1 MMSIINSLFFF
12 VIAIGVLV
20 TVHEFGHFIVARG
33 LGVKVLRFSVGFG
46 KALWSWRRSG
56 DETEYVIATLP
67 LGGYVQMLDER
78 EGPVDP
84 SERHRAFNRKPVATR
99 FAIVV
104 AGPLFNFV
112 FAVAAYWLVF
122 VLGVTGMKPL
132 IGNVLPDSLAAAS
145 GFQTG
150 DLIERVGGRET
161 PTWNSALVTL
171 LDRSLEHAPVNVEV
185 LDAEHLPRDRLLDF
199 RDMGPT
205 VDRNDL
211 LHAIGIE
218 PYRPLLAP
226 VIGQIEPG
234 GAADQAGFAVGDRVV
249 NVDGQSVSTWEEWV
263 DYVRAHPEQT
273 LSVEVERNGTR
284 TTISVRP
291 ARVTTAEGEIGRI
304 GAGVRVPEHL
314 EEDLQAVERYS
325 PLGALGIA
333 VQRSWD
339 MSAMT
344 LRMLWEMVVGEVSV
358 TNLGGPIRIAQYA
371 GYTASVGAVQFIG
384 FLALISISLG
394 VLNLLPVPVLDG
406 GHLLYYLIEMV
417 KGAPLSEKI
426 QQIGQRIG
434 IALLVMVMVF
444 ALYNDLAHLFGGGG
458 AG

>member
-56 DETEYVIATLP
+56 DETEYVIAALP

-218 PYRPLLAP
+218 PYPIPWVPGRVRNAKAP
-226 VIGQIEPG
+226 PDG
-234 GAADQAGFAVGDRVV
+234 GAADAG
-249 NVDGQSVSTWEEWV
+249 
-263 DYVRAHPEQT
+263 
-273 LSVEVERNGTR
+273 
-284 TTISVRP
+284 
-291 ARVTTAEGEIGRI
+291 
-304 GAGVRVPEHL
+304 
-314 EEDLQAVERYS
+314 
-325 PLGALGIA
+325 
-333 VQRSWD
+333 
-339 MSAMT
+339 
-344 LRMLWEMVVGEVSV
+344 
-358 TNLGGPIRIAQYA
+358 
-371 GYTASVGAVQFIG
+371 
-384 FLALISISLG
+384 
-394 VLNLLPVPVLDG
+394 
-406 GHLLYYLIEMV
+406 
-417 KGAPLSEKI
+417 
-426 QQIGQRIG
+426 
-434 IALLVMVMVF
+434 
-444 ALYNDLAHLFGGGG
+444 
-458 AG
+458 